1 MNVLLSRVSSSSSH
15 HKSLRGHGDNEFE
28 YESQG
33 AQWFTQ
39 YFRFCERNGKGI
51 FFFWC
56 LFLVFGLYFGPEFL
70 TMGDDRATAPDG
82 TRARMAEI
90 EFESRFQ
97 DQSSEIPML
106 ILVDVLNPSTTVADK
121 RLFEFASQLHST
133 VLTYNSTHENVRSV
147 LSYYA
152 MSHTLLDKAK
162 NTFVNDKQSATFLT
176 IMVSGDQITQDRY
189 EFVQFM
195 QAQINSLNPNP
206 KEFFIGLTGLDA
218 MLFDTSDSAAKNMMK
233 TDAFSVPVAMALLGY
248 MIHSWRLLLFS
259 FMNMGVSILGSFAV
273 MAVAVKYF
281 GAPHPESA
289 SSQLMEVITLAVSID
304 WSLFL
309 NRRYRDEI
317 KQGADHRKAAYL
329 SLMHS
334 GHVVIMSGA
343 TLFVVFIAFLALPA
357 ATVQMDGACCAMGVF
372 IALLVAL
379 SNTPAVWLAFPN
391 FCSDF
396 HNKCCK
402 DKTLQELNEEANR
415 MGLLDHD
422 HHQQLD
428 EALLA
433 SIPDVVDEEEEEDG
447 LNNQSMEETNTAV
460 HVMYSGPRFRFTR
473 WVTKFPNNIFSI
485 VLVYLLVI
493 PFAFQVKDLVLNQD
507 ILSSMPRGSKSAQTF
522 KRAFDNFPGGT
533 FSPFYVLITSK
544 SSDDVDVV
552 LTQEFFKAAQ
562 DCAVL
567 VYQESQA
574 MDNRFTKASVNT
586 PVFLEGNTISLNE
599 AKVFLATA
607 KTPECSQKD
616 SQVKRRLVCSTAK
629 TYEFAWKQMVNADGN
644 AMLITIT
651 VPFFPFASESS
662 KYIDVVNKV
671 VDTMI
676 LKHPQYDFYLSG
688 TVVGFDAMQR
698 RVVELFPRLL
708 ITTFLIVFVILG
720 VLLRSL
726 FVPVRLAL
734 TLIAPLCA
742 VFGSAVLVYQKGAL
756 EWMHWVP
763 LGRMDGFFWYLPI
776 LLLSMI
782 IGLSLDWDVL
792 LMSRI
797 MEHRE
802 NGYDIRA
809 SICKA
814 VCETGGTISVAG
826 IIMCLAFGGMLLSD
840 QLMINSAGFVLTIA
854 LLLDTFVVNTTL
866 VPALISIGDKVAW
879 FPAKMPMENLKTL
892 DNCNEF
898 PKD

>member
-1 MNVLLSRVSSSSSH
+1 MNVLLSRDSS
-15 HKSLRGHGDNEFE
+15 HKSLRDQNGEGGLE
-28 YESQG
+28 YEYEAQG
-33 AQWFTQ
+33 AKWFTT
-39 YFRFCERNGKGI
+39 YFRFCERNGKRI
-51 FFFWC
+51 FLFWC
-56 LFLVFGLYFGPEFL
+56 MFLVFGLYCGPEFL
-70 TMGDDRATAPDG
+70 TMGDDRATAPEG
-82 TRARMAEI
+82 TRARRAEL

-97 DQSSEIPML
+97 DQASEIPML

-121 RLFEFASQLHST
+121 RLFAFAAELHST
-133 VLTYNSTHENVRSV
+133 VLTYNATHDNVRSV

-162 NTFVNDKQSATFLT
+162 DSFVNADQSATFLT

-189 EFVQFM
+189 EFVQFV
-195 QAQINSLNPNP
+195 QAQISSLNPSP
-206 KEFFIGLTGLDA
+206 TEFFIGLTGLDA
-218 MLFDTSDSAAKNMMK
+218 MLFDTSNSAAKNMMK
-233 TDAFSVPVAMALLGY
+233 TDAFSIPVAMALLGY

-372 IALLVAL
+372 VALLVAL

-402 DKTLQELNEEANR
+402 DKTLQELNDEAKG

-422 HHQQLD
+422 DQQLD

-433 SIPDVVDEEEEEDG
+433 SIPDVDEEEEANHSHTSHG
-447 LNNQSMEETNTAV
+447 AGGEETV

-473 WVTKFPNNIFSI
+473 WVTKFPNNILSI

-533 FSPFYVLITSK
+533 FSPFYVLVTSQ
-544 SSDDVDVV
+544 SREDANVV
-552 LTQEFFKAAQ
+552 LAQDFFKAAQ
-562 DCAVL
+562 DCAQL
-567 VYQESQA
+567 VFQESVA
-574 MDNRFTKASVNT
+574 MDSRFTKASVNT
-586 PVFLEGNTISLNE
+586 PVFLDGNTISLKE
-599 AKVFLATA
+599 AKLLLGTA
-607 KTPECSQKD
+607 KTADCNQKD
-616 SQVKRRLVCSTAK
+616 AHVKHRAVCSAAK
-629 TYEFAWKQMVNADGN
+629 AYEFAWKQMVNAQGN

-662 KYIDVVNKV
+662 KYIDVIHQV
-671 VDTMI
+671 VDDMTV
-676 LKHPQYDFYLSG
+676 KHPEFDFYLSG

-726 FVPVRLAL
+726 FVPIRLAL

-840 QLMINSAGFVLTIA
+840 QLMINSAGFVLTVA

-866 VPALISIGDKVAW
+866 VPALISIGDRVAW
-879 FPAKMPMENLKTL
+879 FPARMPMENLKTL

-898 PKD
+898 PRD